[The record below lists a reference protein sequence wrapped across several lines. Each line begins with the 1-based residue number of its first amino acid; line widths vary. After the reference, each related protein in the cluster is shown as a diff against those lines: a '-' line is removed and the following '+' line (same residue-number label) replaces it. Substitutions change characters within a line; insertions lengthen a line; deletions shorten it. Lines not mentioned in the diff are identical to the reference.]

1 MKKWLILLLF
11 GLLFISGCSRM
22 KGLQYEK
29 ILAEHEIY
37 NQDLNSYLLVN
48 GKPVLEKESI
58 KIKYAITIYANIIV
72 GTGRYFNYYQVD
84 WTTDTGRIDQYYH
97 IFNEDARK
105 RSYAQNFFPYNYV
118 YGSLITKIDVL
129 FDYEYLQQE
138 ESVEAKIMYSED
150 LLTLNASEL
159 DSSKFASTLEN
170 YQIELIAIKRKMEDF
185 NRFKLN
191 IGFLNLD
198 QESHID
204 FQSWIVTNDDKIYP
218 FYGIYH
224 YQLSNGDYISVGDEM
239 IDNIIDFKEMFCKI
253 KYYHNS
259 DVYEEY
265 YKMNIVIGEE

>member
-58 KIKYAITIYANIIV
+58 KIKYAITIYANIIA

-259 DVYEEY
+259 DAYEEY

>member
-58 KIKYAITIYANIIV
+58 KIKYAITIYANIIA

-84 WTTDTGRIDQYYH
+84 WTTDTGKIDQYYH

-198 QESHID
+198 QDSHID

-224 YQLSNGDYISVGDEM
+224 YQLNNGDYISVGDEM

>member
-58 KIKYAITIYANIIV
+58 KIKYAITIYANIIA

>member
-58 KIKYAITIYANIIV
+58 KIKYAITIYANIIA

-253 KYYHNS
+253 KYYHNR